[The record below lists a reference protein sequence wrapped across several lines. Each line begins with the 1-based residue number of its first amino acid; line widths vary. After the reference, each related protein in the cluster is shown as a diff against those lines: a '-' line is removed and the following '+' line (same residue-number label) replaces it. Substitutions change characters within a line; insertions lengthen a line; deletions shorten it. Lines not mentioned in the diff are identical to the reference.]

1 MPKKR
6 KRGGK
11 KRYISP
17 SVKVLDAESSKAL
30 LEAKGQPD
38 DPGVQE
44 MLNAINA
51 KERGTKAKKVDE

>member
-6 KRGGK
+6 KRGG